1 MRKLIG
7 FVLIVALTTPAFAGD
22 AWDDQYESALLL
34 IQAGD
39 ADGAITALRGALAES
54 PEPRLRAPTTGRR
67 YVDYL
72 PYLYLAVASHMA
84 GDAAAA
90 NEYLEQSEAAGAAA
104 LSEVGGPLLE
114 AYRGLLGRPASIDEP
129 VSYREYDSQAV
140 VLTEEEFR
148 KTQKLVATRCGL
160 AAKNDLKSAPW
171 YFHYELA
178 LELTKQGDAQ
188 RALDS
193 MIVATEDRPD
203 PQRSARMYGMWFID
217 YLPYYEIA
225 RIHAELGNWECA
237 RDALRLSESK
247 GEVTQDHEEFD
258 EFWTLRDEVTAR
270 ADQM

>member
-1 MRKLIG
+1 MRKLFG
-7 FVLIVALTTPAFAGD
+7 FVLLLALALPAFGGD
-22 AWDDQYESALLL
+22 AWYEQYERGLQL

-39 ADGAITALRGALAES
+39 ADGALTALQGALAES
-54 PEPRLRAPTTGRR
+54 PEPRLRAPTTGPR

-84 GDAAAA
+84 GDAATA
-90 NEYLEQSEAAGAAA
+90 NEYLEQSEAAGAAT
-104 LSEVGGPLLE
+104 LSEVGAPLLE
-114 AYRGLLGRPASIDEP
+114 SYRGLLGRSAEVEEPA
-129 VSYREYDSQAV
+129 SYREYEPQPV

-160 AAKNDLKSAPW
+160 AARNDLKNAPW

-178 LELTKQGDAQ
+178 LELTKQGDPQ

-237 RDALRLSESK
+237 RDALRLSEAK
-247 GEVTQDHEEFD
+247 GEITQDHEQFD
-258 EFWTLRDEVTAR
+258 EFWTLREEVTAR